1 MAQGIIV
8 SLVLENRKRSTRAV
22 TKSIAKPFSLSHTR
36 ARKNFLLPAKI
47 FRRFINENFLNC
59 RTLKKFMR
67 PTEILA
73 TAVLIKLKLI
83 T

>member
-1 MAQGIIV
+1 MW
-8 SLVLENRKRSTRAV
+8 LRNRLRKA
-22 TKSIAKPFSLSHTR
+22 ILSHTHT
-36 ARKNFLLPAKI
+36 RKNFLLPAKI

-59 RTLKKFMR
+59 RTLKKFMT
-67 PTEILA
+67 TEILA